1 MNRQLRLIGLVV
13 VVATLAA
20 CAKAPPP
27 VADPAVDPATAQE
40 EEFTNANVPEPA
52 VVTQSEDAATQAGI
66 LAALID
72 TRADCAQFRAPL
84 EAASKAA
91 PGSPEA
97 TVDMTG
103 IMRQAQAA
111 NCARH

>member
-1 MNRQLRLIGLVV
+1 MSRQLRLIGLAV
-13 VVATLAA
+13 VVATVAA
-20 CAKAPPP
+20 CAKAPAPA
-27 VADPAVDPATAQE
+27 ADPAVDPAIAQE
-40 EEFTNANVPEPA
+40 EEITSQNLPEPA
-52 VVTQSEDAATQAGI
+52 VVTPSEDAAAQAGI

-72 TRADCAQFRAPL
+72 TRAECAQFRAPL

-97 TVDMTG
+97 KVDMTG

-111 NCARH
+111 NCARR